1 MECCVSGNAKGL
13 TGLMSQYAQDS
24 DTEGADEDI
33 DESEYNIE
41 AGRFNNNCKFGLL
54 TILFSILSIHIVVLW

>member
-1 MECCVSGNAKGL
+1 VECCVSGNAKGL

-41 AGRFNNNCKFGLL
+41 AGRCKFGLL
-54 TILFSILSIHIVVLW
+54 TILFSILSIHIVVL